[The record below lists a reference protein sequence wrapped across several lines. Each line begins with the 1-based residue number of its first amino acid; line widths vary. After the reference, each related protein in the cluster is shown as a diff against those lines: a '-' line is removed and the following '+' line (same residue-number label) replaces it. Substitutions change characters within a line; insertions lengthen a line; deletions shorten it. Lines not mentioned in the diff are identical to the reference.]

1 MSSFNSFRVE
11 RNRVSVFDKAVTVG
25 APEEIERAA
34 ELARAREAAARA
46 AAENPSSVQDTRVES
61 ALEQV
66 QSLREAALA
75 ERENAEAEANRI
87 IEQARAEAERIR
99 ADARIEGQRICA
111 EERERGYSEGM
122 RQAYSDNAARKKQE
136 AAELEKMMTDIRR
149 ERVEVIESLRGEIIE
164 LVIDIAKQIM
174 NIKLK
179 ESDEVFMNVI
189 NNELSKIKQSESV
202 TISLSTED
210 YIRYFFGSADPN
222 GILGD
227 REARIL
233 ENKSFQPGDCI
244 IESESEIVDCGITGQ
259 LKRIEQMLLDEE
271 EATASDGAD
280 Q

>member
-149 ERVEVIESLRGEIIE
+149 ERVEVIESLRGEII
-164 LVIDIAKQIM
+164 
-174 NIKLK
+174 
-179 ESDEVFMNVI
+179 
-189 NNELSKIKQSESV
+189 
-202 TISLSTED
+202 
-210 YIRYFFGSADPN
+210 
-222 GILGD
+222 
-227 REARIL
+227 
-233 ENKSFQPGDCI
+233 
-244 IESESEIVDCGITGQ
+244 
-259 LKRIEQMLLDEE
+259 
-271 EATASDGAD
+271 
-280 Q
+280 